1 MCLNLFQRPVKIGR
15 WKSSVPKIAT
25 WMHCGKWTMS
35 LWCQCAH
42 SCLSFAGP
50 VDPSSAPT
58 VWEEVQTVQEDH
70 FVWWDLANLCS
81 RKREARKHL
90 ADLSARQRLDQLR
103 MLFLSWKG
111 GTAIEENF
119 RAEFNTLLSTQDVLI
134 AKAYA
139 DFRFLGEEQFKCC
152 DEMILHFTTP
162 CWPRE
167 LTSLNLRMWED
178 SAPPWRTREALL
190 SEAGFENV
198 FRTQNWARR
207 RKLFCRWFCFL
218 LGQAGCISVA
228 AWTQLKVAFYYFVS
242 SGGLIVCC

>member
-1 MCLNLFQRPVKIGR
+1 MRL
-15 WKSSVPKIAT
+15 
-25 WMHCGKWTMS
+25 GK
-35 LWCQCAH
+35 
-42 SCLSFAGP
+42 
-50 VDPSSAPT
+50 
-58 VWEEVQTVQEDH
+58 
-70 FVWWDLANLCS
+70 LCS

-152 DEMILHFTTP
+152 DEMILPFTTP

-167 LTSLNLRMWED
+167 LTSLNLRM
-178 SAPPWRTREALL
+178 
-190 SEAGFENV
+190 
-198 FRTQNWARR
+198 
-207 RKLFCRWFCFL
+207 
-218 LGQAGCISVA
+218 
-228 AWTQLKVAFYYFVS
+228 
-242 SGGLIVCC
+242 